1 MQSKRRL
8 PDNSF
13 PPATLKMNGRAKIL
27 CSTFPS
33 SGQNFCSEFSI
44 FLRQRLSPRSRQ
56 RRLQLE
62 RQVSRVPTEHWDLR
76 ISVSR
81 KGIGIVIQPPYR
93 RNPPVRNVAARV
105 LLFPRSNCHLFY
117 LLITVQSLLE
127 IEHVHFYQL
136 DSHYPTQHY
145 PIHIGLQVRIKM
157 YLSEIRNVRNG
168 EKDGGNSVNQ
178 CQSTDTWRV
187 HHQKSGLNE
196 HM

>member
-1 MQSKRRL
+1 MEGQK
-8 PDNSF
+8 SF
-13 PPATLKMNGRAKIL
+13 VLL
-27 CSTFPS
+27 
-33 SGQNFCSEFSI
+33 
-44 FLRQRLSPRSRQ
+44 
-56 RRLQLE
+56 
-62 RQVSRVPTEHWDLR
+62 SRVRDR
-76 ISVSR
+76 ISVPNSLFFYGNDYHRDPDSDASNWNAKLVACQPNTGTFVSR

-145 PIHIGLQVRIKM
+145 PIYIVRIKM

-178 CQSTDTWRV
+178 CQSTDTWRA
-187 HHQKSGLNE
+187 HH
-196 HM
+196 